1 MDTESRTENQ
11 QEILQPGQSFEGSR
25 PGKGT
30 ALLVGVVAAGVALYN
45 FWPQIAS
52 ALDFG

>member
-1 MDTESRTENQ
+1 MQDTSSEIENR
-11 QEILQPGQSFEGSR
+11 EVGPGERFEGSR

-30 ALLVGVVAAGVALYN
+30 ALLVACALLAVMLYN

-52 ALDFG
+52 ALDVG

>member
-1 MDTESRTENQ
+1 MHVDVNTDSDK
-11 QEILQPGQSFEGSR
+11 PGIRPGEEFEGSR

-30 ALLVGVVAAGVALYN
+30 ALLVACAVLALALYI

-52 ALDFG
+52 TLDVG

>member
-1 MDTESRTENQ
+1 MQVDKTSETETREVR
-11 QEILQPGQSFEGSR
+11 PGETFEGSR

-30 ALLVGVVAAGVALYN
+30 ALIVACALLGVAFYS

-52 ALDFG
+52 ALDVG